1 MNRKDFFMATAG
13 LGLFGFATS
22 CKKDKAIDWIWDGKE
37 PEPGTGGTEKPR
49 YMWID
54 AAANF
59 SDYANSKENIKRDM
73 GKLKDSGI
81 TDVVVDVRPSMGD
94 VLFNS
99 THVEQVKKLDIW
111 ASGSYTFY
119 ERTATWDYLQAFI
132 DEGHAVGL
140 KIHAAIN
147 TFVAGNNYSY
157 GLGQQGMLFRDGT
170 KKEWATTLNLPGGLV
185 NVMDLNSTLDPDN
198 SYGTKFI
205 NPANDEVQQYLLNI
219 IGDLAKYNVD
229 GIFLD
234 RCRYNN
240 FVCDF
245 SAVTKQKFEQYIGE
259 TVTNFPNDVIVP
271 GTPSYPLP
279 ATMPKHFKKWMEFRV
294 KTIRDFMAKARERVK
309 AVNNKIQFGVYVGG
323 WYSTYYDV
331 GVNWAS
337 PKYNTAQFYPNW
349 ASPAYKD
356 FGYADLMDFILIGA
370 YAPVDRIYGSGEW
383 TVEGFCKNA
392 KTLLQGDTKVAG
404 GPDVGNGS
412 GWENGGQD
420 AAVTKTVDAAINA
433 GDGYFVFDLVH
444 VKRYN
449 YWAALKTGVDNYL
462 KTIKK

>member
-1 MNRKDFFMATAG
+1 MNRKNFLMATAG
-13 LGLFGFATS
+13 LSLFGFASS
-22 CKKDKAIDWIWDGKE
+22 CKKDNAAIEWIWDK
-37 PEPGTGGTEKPR
+37 PNDPSQSEKPR
-49 YMWID
+49 YIWID

-59 SDYANSKENIKRDM
+59 PDYANSKENIKRDLA
-73 GKLKDSGI
+73 KLADAGI

-99 THVEQVKKLDIW
+99 AQVQQVKKLDVW
-111 ASGSYTFY
+111 SSGGYGFV

-132 DEGHAVGL
+132 DEGHALGL

-147 TFVAGNNYSY
+147 TFVAGNNYAY
-157 GLGQQGMLFRDGT
+157 GLGQQGMLFREGT

-185 NVMDLNSTLDPDN
+185 NVMDITTAQDPDN
-198 SYGTKFI
+198 SYGTKFM
-205 NPANDEVQQYLLNI
+205 NPANDDVQQYMLNI
-219 IGDLAKYNVD
+219 IGDLARYNID
-229 GIFLD
+229 GLILD

-259 TVTNFPNDVIVP
+259 TVANFPNDVIVP

-294 KTIRDFMAKARERVK
+294 KTIHDFMVKARERVK
-309 AVNNKIQFGVYVGG
+309 SVNDKMQFGVYVGG

-337 PKYNTAQFYPNW
+337 PKYNTAQFYPAW

-356 FGYADLMDFILIGA
+356 FGYADHMDFVLIGA
-370 YAPVDRIYGSGEW
+370 YAPTDRIYGSGEW

-392 KTLLQGDTKVAG
+392 KTLMQGDTRVSG
-404 GPDVGNGS
+404 GPDVGNGA
-412 GWENGGQD
+412 GWENGGMD

-433 GDGYFVFDLVH
+433 CDGYFIFDMVH

-449 YWAALKTGVDNYL
+449 YFAALKTGINNYL
-462 KTIKK
+462 NSIKK